1 VFFVTIPPKQ
11 SGKSEALLISSTI
24 DVFRTSIRRHKACGP
39 TFRPEGLP
47 RRFYVFRE
55 LFKALLCLNGIDA
68 RKTMRRN
75 RSSKKRIDTTL
86 GDLIEALSEVAFEQC
101 KDAKEAY
108 TLAGLVLADVLSNC
122 LRSDLT
128 SPIKDPPYGF
138 LEYVYNKRYFN

>member
-1 VFFVTIPPKQ
+1 MFSGHRFVGTKLAALPLDPRVCQEGSTCSGNFLKPAVFN
-11 SGKSEALLISSTI
+11 
-24 DVFRTSIRRHKACGP
+24 
-39 TFRPEGLP
+39 
-47 RRFYVFRE
+47 
-55 LFKALLCLNGIDA
+55 LNGVDA

-128 SPIKDPPYGF
+128 PIQSGRRDKKSS
-138 LEYVYNKRYFN
+138 LYNDKYFNRRHWAFVR